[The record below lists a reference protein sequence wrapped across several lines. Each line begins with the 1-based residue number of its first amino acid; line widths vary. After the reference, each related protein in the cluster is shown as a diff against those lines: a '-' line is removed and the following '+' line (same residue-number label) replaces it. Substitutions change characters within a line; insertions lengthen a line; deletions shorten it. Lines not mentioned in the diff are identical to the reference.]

1 MKKSHIKAMIIMLL
15 GMILLLGG
23 IFGYQ
28 VYRMLMMKK
37 VFSQMPI
44 PPQTVSAM
52 KAAYQ
57 TWQPNM
63 QAAGSLRAVNGVD
76 VTTEVAGLVHTIPF
90 KPGAD
95 VQAGDVLVE
104 LNSDA
109 DVAQLHALQATANL
123 AETTY
128 KRDKAQYAIKAIS
141 KAVLDADEADL
152 KNKQAQVEQQQ
163 AILEKKTIRAPFDGR
178 LGVSAVNIGQYVNPG
193 DKIVTLQ
200 SLSPIYVDFYL
211 PQQALVHLAKGQSVT
226 LTTDAYPDRTFT
238 GEITTIDPK
247 VDIATRNIQI
257 EAVLSNDDNTLL
269 PGMFGTVETQ
279 INEPQQYITVPQTAV
294 SFNPYGEVAF
304 VIHESD
310 KDKDAEGKPK
320 LTVTQ
325 TFIKTGEKRG
335 DQVAVLQGL
344 NEGDSVVTSGQ
355 LKLKNGTEVTIN
367 NTVMPADE
375 ADPKVEEE

>member
-95 VQAGDVLVE
+95 VKAGDVLVE

-163 AILEKKTIRAPFDGR
+163 AMLEKKTIRAPFDGR

>member
-163 AILEKKTIRAPFDGR
+163 AMLEKKTIRAPFDGR

>member
-1 MKKSHIKAMIIMLL
+1 MKKSHVKAMIIMLL

-163 AILEKKTIRAPFDGR
+163 AMLEKKTIRAPFDGR

>member
-95 VQAGDVLVE
+95 VKAGDVLVE

-163 AILEKKTIRAPFDGR
+163 AMLEKKTIRAPFDGR

-310 KDKDAEGKPK
+310 KDKDVEGKPK

-375 ADPKVEEE
+375 ANPKVEEE